1 CSLDAFV
8 KVRVYASRVLSNSVT
23 FSSLALDRKMNIKS
37 GNKSESRN
45 EDGDI
50 FKEVPLSD
58 QNVTPKLKAFTF
70 AELESATENSGFKAG
85 RNFRGIGMTIV
96 VEGLPSD
103 SLVGFND
110 GQRPDEEA
118 KSGQGIKQPSFLP
131 EKGCL
136 RFSLAEIHLASQN
149 FDDALILGKGGFG
162 NVYQGLVNIDNVE
175 SLVAIKRLNSTSS
188 QGALEFWTEIQML
201 SKFRHCHLVSLIGYC
216 DEQNEMILV
225 YEYMCNGTLA
235 DHLHKVGKNGNPPL
249 SWVQRLKICIG
260 SARGLDYLHTGTG
273 IQHRVIHRDVKSSNI
288 LLDEHWA
295 AKVSDFGLSKI
306 GPANQSFS
314 YVSTNVKS
322 THGYLDPEYFR
333 TYRLTRKTD
342 VYAFGVVLFEV
353 LSGRPAV
360 DARLNEKQLG
370 LAAWAR
376 RCVKDGKVER
386 IVDPNL
392 REGRVSPKSLGKFV
406 KIADRCLRR
415 RPEERPTMAHPCF
428 RKFSFAELKGITK
441 NFSMDLVLG
450 EGGFGMTFKGAINEV
465 TYSPSKV
472 GTGMVVAVKRFNT
485 DLLKGLKRGQKPE
498 VAHFQK
504 LIHPN
509 LVKLFGYCLEDEEFL
524 LVYEYM
530 KHGSLDNY
538 LFKDDADAALPWAT
552 RLKIAIGAAQGLA
565 FLHTITKQLVY
576 FDFKASNVLLD
587 KDFNAKL
594 CDFGLAELDHLAN
607 NNVDHEDVGSS
618 YSDTRVYPMYSV
630 APEYLE
636 SDCVMIFMKL
646 EISDAGEWN
655 MKRDVHGFGFILMQL
670 LTRQKI
676 DRKHTPGSVDWAQL
690 ARIYLS
696 NEKKL
701 VTIMDD
707 GLEHKYPS
715 RGALEVAELTLKCL
729 EVDPEKRPSM
739 KEVLETLERISAIK
753 METMKEEVRG

>member
-1 CSLDAFV
+1 
-8 KVRVYASRVLSNSVT
+8 
-23 FSSLALDRKMNIKS
+23 M
-37 GNKSESRN
+37 
-45 EDGDI
+45 
-50 FKEVPLSD
+50 
-58 QNVTPKLKAFTF
+58 
-70 AELESATENSGFKAG
+70 
-85 RNFRGIGMTIV
+85 
-96 VEGLPSD
+96 
-103 SLVGFND
+103 
-110 GQRPDEEA
+110 QRPDEEA

-136 RFSLAEIHLASQN
+136 RFSLAEIHSASQN

-162 NVYQGLVNIDNVE
+162 NVYKGPVNIDNVE
-175 SLVAIKRLNSTSS
+175 SMVAIKRLNSTSS

-314 YVSTNVKS
+314 YVSTNVKG
-322 THGYLDPEYFR
+322 THGYLDPEYFL

-415 RPEERPTMAHPCF
+415 RPEERPTMAHVVACLELALKLQEGWDSSNVGGETFSTKVRLFFLGASPVTTDQPCF

-441 NFSMDLVLG
+441 NFSMDRVLG
-450 EGGFGMTFKGAINEV
+450 EG
-465 TYSPSKV
+465 
-472 GTGMVVAVKRFNT
+472 
-485 DLLKGLKRGQKPE
+485 
-498 VAHFQK
+498 
-504 LIHPN
+504 
-509 LVKLFGYCLEDEEFL
+509 
-524 LVYEYM
+524 
-530 KHGSLDNY
+530 
-538 LFKDDADAALPWAT
+538 
-552 RLKIAIGAAQGLA
+552 
-565 FLHTITKQLVY
+565 
-576 FDFKASNVLLD
+576 
-587 KDFNAKL
+587 
-594 CDFGLAELDHLAN
+594 
-607 NNVDHEDVGSS
+607 
-618 YSDTRVYPMYSV
+618 
-630 APEYLE
+630 
-636 SDCVMIFMKL
+636 
-646 EISDAGEWN
+646 
-655 MKRDVHGFGFILMQL
+655 
-670 LTRQKI
+670 
-676 DRKHTPGSVDWAQL
+676 
-690 ARIYLS
+690 
-696 NEKKL
+696 
-701 VTIMDD
+701 
-707 GLEHKYPS
+707 
-715 RGALEVAELTLKCL
+715 
-729 EVDPEKRPSM
+729 
-739 KEVLETLERISAIK
+739 
-753 METMKEEVRG
+753 